1 MALDEN
7 DLEMLEAYLD
17 DALDE
22 REVEGVRARL
32 GGEQEWVAALD
43 QLRSERAMRQAM
55 FSALEPSSAEVERVL
70 VSVHRAIERRGQYA
84 GVLRASRWVGAA
96 AACFVAGFIV
106 RSAFF
111 ADRAGGP
118 GNGQEMVQPVSNSRT
133 SVRAVETYEV
143 TLRDESGK
151 VVAVQRFDSLAKA
164 QEFAGDVSQWQ
175 RRAERLAGG
184 QFVVRAQRL

>member
-7 DLEMLEAYLD
+7 ELEMLEAYLD

-32 GGEQEWVAALD
+32 SGGQEWVAALD
-43 QLRSERAMRQAM
+43 QLRLERAMRQAL
-55 FSALEPSSAEVERVL
+55 FAALEPSAQDVDRMVGRVDL
-70 VSVHRAIERRGQYA
+70 AIERRRRFA

-106 RSAFF
+106 HSAFF
-111 ADRAGGP
+111 ADRGGGP
-118 GNGQEMVQPVSNSRT
+118 GNAQEMVQPVSNSGA
-133 SVRAVETYEV
+133 SVRAVEMYEV

-151 VVAVQRFDSLAKA
+151 VVAVQRFDSLSKA